1 MANNNDNTPHESLS
15 TLCLVMDLFTPAV
28 HWLIVDHVIRRCQA
42 QARCCA
48 CRNARALREQLT
60 ERLIARACAEMSP
73 LSLSYNRLIVSPS

>member
-1 MANNNDNTPHESLS
+1 MS

-28 HWLIVDHVIRRCQA
+28 YWLIFDHVTRRCQA
-42 QARCCA
+42 QAQWCA